1 MHGVFDIIGPVMIG
15 PSSSHTAGAAR
26 LGLIARKI
34 LGEEVVSAEIGLHGS
49 FARTYR
55 GHGTDRALLAG
66 IMGFSA
72 EDERIKAAIDI
83 AKEQNI
89 THRFYSIELPNT
101 HPNTVQISLT
111 GKSGRISK
119 IIGSSIGGGNI
130 RVTNINGYAVEFT
143 GQYPA
148 LVTVHRD
155 CPGIITKV
163 TSVLV
168 KYKVNIAFM
177 RVSRSS
183 RGAEALMILETDDV
197 LSEEL
202 VAECQQVFDV
212 KEAFSIPSI

>member
-34 LGEEVVSAEIGLHGS
+34 LGEEVASAEIGLHGS

-72 EDERIKAAIDI
+72 EDERIKAAVDI

-89 THRFYSIELPNT
+89 THRFFSIELANA

-111 GKSGRISK
+111 GKSGRRSK
-119 IIGSSIGGGNI
+119 IVGSSIGGGNI

-143 GQYPA
+143 GRYPA

-163 TSVLV
+163 TSILV

-177 RVSRSS
+177 RVSRTS

-202 VAECQQVFDV
+202 VAECQQVCDV